1 MKLFFFDTE
10 TTGVDPNKDR
20 IIQFGA
26 IYGEYDSN
34 IEKFWE
40 LKRINQYIN
49 IEGDIPL

>member
-10 TTGVDPNKDR
+10 TTGVNPHKDR

-26 IYGEYDSN
+26 IYGEYDLETEQFN
-34 IEKFWE
+34 E

-49 IEGDIPL
+49 IDEEIPW